1 MQVQNVTRVKK
12 QVIQLSYASF
22 PLLVSLIKGAKA
34 AIFPSLYE
42 GFGLPVLESMTLG
55 TPVISAT
62 TASIPEVAG
71 DAAIL
76 VNPYDTREIS
86 EAIRAIDADAG
97 LRDSLVQRGLV
108 RAELFSMDN
117 YQRRLRAV
125 YEKFI

>member
-1 MQVQNVTRVKK
+1 
-12 QVIQLSYASF
+12 
-22 PLLVSLIKGAKA
+22 
-34 AIFPSLYE
+34 
-42 GFGLPVLESMTLG
+42 MTLG

-86 EAIRAIDADAG
+86 EAIRAIDADDG
-97 LRDSLVQRGLV
+97 LRDSLVQRGRA

-117 YQRRLRAV
+117 SKSRLSAV
-125 YEKFI
+125 YGKFI